1 MTERSKFPFR
11 TSLFSAVGRSL
22 APLCGAY
29 GLLVMQSLNS
39 FSATLFWSAGCS
51 EADLVENGG
60 VSCSDPVFTCLVVE
74 VGVSD
79 VMYDETVATYRVVNS
94 GHCIEGNAIRRC
106 MSHGYWDGMIP
117 SFPRG
122 AHNVDNYM

>member
-11 TSLFSAVGRSL
+11 TSLFSAVGCSL

-29 GLLVMQSLNS
+29 GLLVMQSLNY

-51 EADLVENGG
+51 GTDLVENDG
-60 VSCSDPVFTCLVVE
+60 VSCLDPVLMCLVVE
-74 VGVSD
+74 DGASD
-79 VMYDETVATYRVVNS
+79 VMYNETVATYRVVNS
-94 GHCIEGNAIRRC
+94 GHCIEGNVTRRC
-106 MSHGYWDGMIP
+106 LSHGHWDGMIP